1 MFSQDLPQ
9 FGLISMKVFK
19 EFISQKFFYGRI
31 VGFTTQGLLMTL
43 LLLSFSGCTNVD
55 IEKAFN
61 GDLRPGQANKVIG
74 EYCQSCHIHKD
85 FDPPLHVSKVRN
97 LYNRPAFKR
106 ARECRS
112 CHYIEKKWIHNQHER
127 KTRMPEDV
135 NRRKFNKF
143 ERKELSRK
151 HRG

>member
-1 MFSQDLPQ
+1 MNVL
-9 FGLISMKVFK
+9 KK
-19 EFISQKFFYGRI
+19 FISLKFVFGRM
-31 VGFTTQGLLMTL
+31 VGFITQGLLMTL
-43 LLLSFSGCTNVD
+43 FFVFSSGCTNAD

-85 FDPPLHVSKVRN
+85 FEPPLHVSKVRN

-112 CHYIEKKWIHNQHER
+112 CHYIEKNWMHNQHQR

-135 NRRKFNKF
+135 NRKNFNKF
-143 ERKELSRK
+143 EKKKLSKKR
-151 HRG
+151 RG